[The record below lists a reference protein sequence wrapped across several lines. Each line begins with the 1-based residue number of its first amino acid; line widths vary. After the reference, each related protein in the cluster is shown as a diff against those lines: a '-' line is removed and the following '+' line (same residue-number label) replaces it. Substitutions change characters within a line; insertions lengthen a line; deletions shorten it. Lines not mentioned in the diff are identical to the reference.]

1 MVTCGH
7 PIEQVT
13 QGQAKGIWPRQR
25 VAEAVEGMRPQ
36 SVKHLDCVRGRVALV
51 ED

>member
-1 MVTCGH
+1 MATCGH
-7 PIEQVT
+7 SIEQVT
-13 QGQAKGIWPRQR
+13 QGQAEGIWPRQR

-36 SVKHLDCVRGRVALV
+36 SVKHCDCEGGRVAVV